1 MSLPWGVKEAV
12 DPENA
17 QDVMHYIQDLKDKVI
32 VLPSENEVKILV
44 ASVKERKGKYLLIY
58 RYEITKQNNNIL
70 PNTDFL

>member
-1 MSLPWGVKEAV
+1 M

-17 QDVMHYIQDLKDKVI
+17 QAVMHYIQDLKDKVI
-32 VLPSENEVKILV
+32 VLPSENEVKMLA

-70 PNTDFL
+70 PDMDFL

>member
-17 QDVMHYIQDLKDKVI
+17 QDVTHYIQDLKDKVI